1 MAEKREFTFLSA
13 DGKTAVRAIEWQPT
27 GEPAAIFQLTHGM
40 IEHID
45 RYDGLGKYLSDNGF
59 YVVGHDHLGHGGT
72 AKTSEDY
79 GYFADKKGDEMLL
92 ADMHE
97 LRRIAKEKYPALPH
111 FMLGHSMGS
120 YFLRRYIA
128 AEGEGL
134 SGALIMGTGAN
145 PGAVAIG
152 GIGVCSIIAL
162 FKGWRYR
169 SPFMEKLFFTGTFD
183 KYDNDGGRPE
193 LNWRS
198 KDPAVGQSCLADHR
212 CNFRFTLKAYRDFL
226 KTILF
231 VSRRKSAEAAPKELP
246 LFILSGAEDPIG
258 GMGEGVRKVYDMYS
272 LAGVK
277 DVTLK
282 LYEDCRHE
290 ILLETEKEL
299 IFEDILGWCTNK
311 MQPAE

>member
-13 DGKTAVRAIEWQPT
+13 DGKTAVRAIEWLPS
-27 GEPAAIFQLTHGM
+27 GEPKGIFQMTHGM

-72 AKTSEDY
+72 AKKAEDF
-79 GYFADKKGDEMLL
+79 GYFADAKGDELLL
-92 ADMHE
+92 ADMHG
-97 LRRIAKEKYPALPH
+97 LRRIAGQKHPDLPY

-128 AEGEGL
+128 VHGEGL
-134 SGALIMGTGAN
+134 DGALIMGTGAN
-145 PGAVAIG
+145 PGAAAIG
-152 GIGVCSIIAL
+152 GIVVCNGIAM

-198 KDPAVGQSCLADHR
+198 KDPSIGQACLADHR
-212 CNFRFTLKAYRDFL
+212 CSFKFTLKAYRDFL

-231 VSRRKSAEAAPKELP
+231 VSRQKSADAVPKELP

-258 GMGEGVRKVYDMYS
+258 GMGKGVKKVWDMYRS
-272 LAGVK
+272 AGIK

-290 ILLETEKEL
+290 ILLETEKEMIL
-299 IFEDILGWCTNK
+299 ADILSWCSDRIRK
-311 MQPAE
+311 R

>member
-1 MAEKREFTFLSA
+1 MAEKREFSFLSA
-13 DGKTAVRAIEWQPT
+13 DGKTQIRAIEWQPD
-27 GEPAAIFQLTHGM
+27 GKPKGIFQMTHGM

-45 RYDGLGKYLSDNGF
+45 RYDGLGGFLCSNGF

-72 AKTSEDY
+72 AKKPEDY
-79 GYFADKKGDEMLL
+79 GYFADKKGDEIILS
-92 ADMHE
+92 DMHE
-97 LRRIAKEKYPALPH
+97 LRRIAVEKYPDIPY

-120 YFLRRYIA
+120 YFLRRYLAIN
-128 AEGEGL
+128 GKGL

-152 GIGVCSIIAL
+152 GMAVCSIIAL

-169 SPFMEKLFFTGTFD
+169 SPFMEKLFFTGAFD

-193 LNWRS
+193 MNWRS
-198 KDPAVGQSCLADHR
+198 KDPSIGQGCLTDHR

-226 KTILF
+226 RTILF
-231 VSRRKSAEAAPKELP
+231 VSKQKSADAVPQNLP

-258 GMGEGVRKVYDMYS
+258 GMGEGVKKVEKMYRD
-272 LAGVK
+272 AGVK

-290 ILLETEKEL
+290 ILLETEKEM
-299 IFEDILGWCTNK
+299 IFEDILGWCTDK
-311 MQPAE
+311 MQSAE

>member
-13 DGKTAVRAIEWQPT
+13 DGKTQIRAIEWLPQ
-27 GEPAAIFQLTHGM
+27 GEPRAVFQMTHGM

-45 RYDGLGKYLSDNGF
+45 RYDGLGEYLSNNGF

-72 AKTSEDY
+72 PQKPEDY
-79 GYFADKKGDEMLL
+79 GYFADKKGDEAILS
-92 ADMHE
+92 DMHE
-97 LRRIAKEKYPALPH
+97 LRRIASEKYPELPY

-128 AEGEGL
+128 TRGEGL

-152 GIGVCSIIAL
+152 GLMVCNVIAL
-162 FKGWRYR
+162 FKGWRHR

-198 KDPAVGQSCLADHR
+198 KDPSIGEGCVADPR
-212 CNFRFTLKAYRDFL
+212 CNFKFTLKAYRDFL

-231 VSRRKSAEAAPKELP
+231 VSKQKSADAAPKTLP

-258 GMGEGVRKVYDMYS
+258 GMGEGVKKVYEMYKD
-272 LAGVK
+272 AGVN
-277 DVTLK
+277 DIALK
-282 LYEDCRHE
+282 LYENDRHE
-290 ILLETEKEL
+290 ILLETDKEM
-299 IFEDILGWCTNK
+299 IFADILNWCADK
-311 MQPAE
+311 IR

>member
-13 DGKTAVRAIEWQPT
+13 DGKTQIRAIEWLPE
-27 GEPAAIFQLTHGM
+27 GEPKAAFQMTHGM

-45 RYDGLGKYLSDNGF
+45 RYDGLGKYLSDNGY

-72 AKTSEDY
+72 AKTPEDF
-79 GYFADKKGDEMLL
+79 GYFADKNGDEAVLS
-92 ADMHE
+92 DMHE
-97 LRRIAKEKYPALPH
+97 LRRIASEKYPKLPY

-120 YFLRRYIA
+120 YFLRRYLA
-128 AEGEGL
+128 VNGKGL

-152 GIGVCSIIAL
+152 GLAVCNVIAL

-193 LNWRS
+193 MNWRS
-198 KDPAVGQSCLADHR
+198 KDPSIGAGCITDLR
-212 CNFRFTLKAYRDFL
+212 CNFKFTLKAYRDFL

-231 VSRRKSAEAAPKELP
+231 VSKQKSAEAVPKELP

-258 GMGEGVRKVYDMYS
+258 GMGEGVKKVYEMYRA
-272 LAGVK
+272 AGVR
-277 DVTLK
+277 DITIR
-282 LYEDCRHE
+282 LYEDDRHE
-290 ILLETEKEL
+290 ILQETEKED
-299 IFEDILGWCTNK
+299 IFADILNWCS
-311 MQPAE
+311 ERIR

>member
-45 RYDGLGKYLSDNGF
+45 RYDGLGKYLSGNGF

-97 LRRIAKEKYPALPH
+97 LRRIAKEKYPALPY

-231 VSRRKSAEAAPKELP
+231 VSRRKSAEAAPKDLP

>member
-1 MAEKREFTFLSA
+1 MGEKREFTYLSG
-13 DGKTAVRAIEWQPT
+13 DGKTQIRAIEWLPQ
-27 GEPAAIFQLTHGM
+27 GEPRAVFQMTHGM

-45 RYDGLGKYLSDNGF
+45 RYDGLGRFLSDNGF

-72 AKTSEDY
+72 AKKPEDY
-79 GYFADKKGDEMLL
+79 GYFADKNGDLIIL
-92 ADMHE
+92 SDMHE
-97 LRRIAKEKYPALPH
+97 LRRITAEKYSNIPY

-128 AEGEGL
+128 MHGAGL

-145 PGAVAIG
+145 PGAVAMG
-152 GIGVCSIIAL
+152 GLAVCSVLAV
-162 FKGWRYR
+162 FNGWRHR
-169 SPFMEKLFFTGTFD
+169 SRFMEKLFFTGAFD
-183 KYDNDGGRPE
+183 KYDNDCGRPE

-198 KDPAVGQSCLADHR
+198 KDPAIGQNCLTDPR
-212 CNFRFTLKAYRDFL
+212 CNFKFTLKAYRDFL

-231 VSRRKSAEAAPKELP
+231 VSKQKSADPVPKGLP

-258 GMGEGVRKVYDMYS
+258 GMGEGVKKVAEMYRD
-272 LAGVK
+272 AGVK

-299 IFEDILGWCTNK
+299 VFEDILNWCMDK
-311 MQPAE
+311 IQPIE

>member
-13 DGKTAVRAIEWQPT
+13 DGQTAVRAIEWQPT

-128 AEGEGL
+128 AVL
-134 SGALIMGTGAN
+134 SRLRLW
-145 PGAVAIG
+145 
-152 GIGVCSIIAL
+152 S
-162 FKGWRYR
+162 
-169 SPFMEKLFFTGTFD
+169 S
-183 KYDNDGGRPE
+183 
-193 LNWRS
+193 
-198 KDPAVGQSCLADHR
+198 
-212 CNFRFTLKAYRDFL
+212 
-226 KTILF
+226 
-231 VSRRKSAEAAPKELP
+231 
-246 LFILSGAEDPIG
+246 
-258 GMGEGVRKVYDMYS
+258 
-272 LAGVK
+272 
-277 DVTLK
+277 
-282 LYEDCRHE
+282 
-290 ILLETEKEL
+290 
-299 IFEDILGWCTNK
+299 
-311 MQPAE
+311 